1 MNRLLEKIERLVA
14 DTPFDAIARWT
25 WSQINSVGR
34 PRARQSLRYDHHTRR
49 IMSKVL
55 QRESNCVDVGCHK
68 GSVLMSMLKTAPNG
82 AHHAFEPIP
91 GLASVLRQRFPTVV
105 VHELALSDAPGHA
118 SFQHVVSAPGFSGF
132 RRMGYVPDSA
142 QVTEI
147 QVRMDTLDNVLP
159 PDLPIALIK
168 IDVEGAQLQ
177 VLKGA
182 RRTITKYRPFIV
194 FEHGASAE
202 KSYGTRSEQV
212 FDFLTGECG
221 LRISLLEAWLNRK
234 PPLTR
239 AAFASAVG
247 HFAGSEFM
255 FLAHPATTP
264 E

>member
-1 MNRLLEKIERLVA
+1 MNRLVEHIERLVA
-14 DTPFDAIARWT
+14 NTPFDTVARWT
-25 WSQINSVGR
+25 WSQVSSIGR
-34 PRARQSLRYDHHTRR
+34 PRARQSMHYDHDTRR

-55 QRESNCVDVGCHK
+55 QLSSNCVDVGCHK
-68 GSVLMSMLKTAPNG
+68 GSVLISMIKTAPHG
-82 AHHAFEPIP
+82 KHYAFEPIP
-91 GLASVLRQRFPTVV
+91 RLASVLRQRFPTVEL
-105 VHELALSDAPGHA
+105 HEIALSDTQGHA

-147 QVRMDTLDNVLP
+147 NVRVDTLDHVLP

-168 IDVEGAQLQ
+168 IDVEGAQLG

-194 FEHGASAE
+194 FEHGMSAE

-212 FDFLTGECG
+212 FDFLVDECG
-221 LRISLLEAWLNRK
+221 LQISLLAGWLSGA

-239 AAFASAVG
+239 SGFVSSVG
-247 HFAGSEFM
+247 HFAGSEFV
-255 FLAHPATTP
+255 FLAHP
-264 E
+264 